1 MTQSKGVSTLRHFR
15 RRRADEGA
23 AAVEFALL
31 FPIFMIL
38 ALGIINGGFAF
49 SRQINVTQAARE
61 ASRYGATYDI
71 SRIDGLSNGNAGSGT
86 FDQRAAIWIAALNS
100 AAKTAVGN
108 KLNPTGGYDELCVAL
123 VTYANNG
130 TIDSAHSLYMQDDVL
145 TPAATT
151 GCPHLNT
158 QPSFPGSSIVQVVLS
173 RDMKFF
179 VLFIN
184 PTIHLDA
191 VSNTP
196 YEGTAA

>member
-1 MTQSKGVSTLRHFR
+1 MRHFR
-15 RRRADEGA
+15 RGRGDDGA

-38 ALGIINGGFAF
+38 ALGMLNGGLAF

-71 SRIDGLSNGNAGSGT
+71 SRIDGLSNGIPGSGT
-86 FDQRAAIWIAALNS
+86 FVQRGTIWINALNN
-100 AAKTAVGN
+100 AAKQSVGN
-108 KLNPTGGYDELCVAL
+108 AANPTGGYDELCVAL
-123 VTYANNG
+123 VTYAANG
-130 TIDSAHSLYMQDDVL
+130 TIDSAHTLYMQDDAL
-145 TPAATT
+145 TTTAST
-151 GCPHLNT
+151 GCPHLFS
-158 QPSFPGSSIVQVVLS
+158 QPAFPGASVVQVVLS

-184 PTIHLDA
+184 PKLHLDG